1 MFFFSG
7 KKGSV
12 KKRICTLAKQHH
24 LIKGG
29 RRENSISHYL
39 PLPPSFLFPL
49 ISLFGGDQSIHL
61 SSSPYSSAKNHTAIP
76 LLYLRSHLRT
86 RMVRKIFT
94 YTNMPFRAH
103 RELFLTYV
111 HYNGFSQNLLWTA
124 LKSQE
129 ATTFGAATSIQ
140 PPSVSQKKKK
150 NPPLSQF
157 LLYEAKQI
165 EAKTA
170 PHDSNSNLGGTVRI
184 CERGIGIFPR
194 PNPTAAAPFYFSQ
207 FRGFPTL
214 FPSIIFLPIW
224 VLSAAAW

>member
-1 MFFFSG
+1 MEWG
-7 KKGSV
+7 
-12 KKRICTLAKQHH
+12 RIRLA
-24 LIKGG
+24 I
-29 RRENSISHYL
+29 IF
-39 PLPPSFLFPL
+39 PFPPPSFSPLFPYSGETNRS
-49 ISLFGGDQSIHL
+49 ISPPPLTLLRKTTQQF
-61 SSSPYSSAKNHTAIP
+61 PYYICGP
-76 LLYLRSHLRT
+76 IC
-86 RMVRKIFT
+86 VREWYARFSR
-94 YTNMPFRAH
+94 TNMPFRAH

-111 HYNGFSQNLLWTA
+111 HYFGFSQNLLWTA